1 MSLSE
6 AISKIQEL
14 KNPTFNFHL
23 KRVDNTLNVQ
33 GIALIAQTPAC
44 QDIQAHSFFFL
55 TRKETVYAF

>member
-55 TRKETVYAF
+55 TRK